1 MPKGNHGPSI
11 LNPATYEALRRE
23 GHSKRSAAKI
33 SNGVLKRGVK
43 KGKHR
48 SGKSKVKKGKGRR

>member
-23 GHSKRSAAKI
+23 GHSKRSAARI
-33 SNGVLKRGVK
+33 SNGVLKRGVR
-43 KGKHR
+43 KGKRR
-48 SGKSKVKKGKGRR
+48 SGKSKKGKGRR